1 MKRSLLL
8 LMLVVLLSWS
18 GVAHAQTPSPIEVN
32 FGINAPG
39 AANWI
44 YYIADREGFF
54 RAEGLRVSTI
64 TSGTPTNTINL
75 LATGDVGI
83 GLNGSDVL
91 IEAIVH
97 HLPIKIVAPELG
109 PSPYVLATMPSIT
122 SWAQLKGKSVLLGPK
137 GDTSSMTFTLL
148 AEQQHLKLE
157 DFSIIPGS
165 TSSARY
171 AALLSGNIAGTVLS
185 QPFSVLAVE
194 KGMHPL
200 AVAGDSIKDWVDTCF
215 AVNTNWAAANPPAV
229 VRFMRA
235 LRKALAFAYANPD
248 GAVAALVAATNAAP
262 ETAARI
268 YDIDFRRGHVFDPNL
283 RMNVK
288 GLLNMARLAYHYNQI
303 NTMPSLSDLFDPSY
317 VEEAVRSR

>member
-1 MKRSLLL
+1 MKQWLPLLM
-8 LMLVVLLSWS
+8 MLVVL
-18 GVAHAQTPSPIEVN
+18 GPVAAQTPSPVEVN
-32 FGINAPG
+32 FGLNAPG

-54 RAEGLRVSTI
+54 RAEGLHVSTI

-75 LATGDVGI
+75 LATGDVALA
-83 GLNGSDVL
+83 LNGSDVL

-109 PSPYVLATMPSIT
+109 PSPYVLATIPSVT

-148 AEQQHLKLE
+148 AEQQHLKPE
-157 DFSIIPGS
+157 DFSVVPGS

-185 QPFSVLAVE
+185 QPFSVLAVD

-200 AVAGDSIKDWVDTCF
+200 AVASDSIKDWVDTCF
-215 AVNTNWAAANPPAV
+215 AVNTNWAAANRPTL
-229 VRFMRA
+229 VRFVRA
-235 LRKALAFAYANPD
+235 LRKAVAFAYAHPD
-248 GAVAALVAATNAAP
+248 GAIAVLVAATNAAP
-262 ETAARI
+262 ETAAKV
-268 YDIDFRRGHVFDPNL
+268 YDIDFRHEHVFDPNL
-283 RMNVK
+283 HMNTK

-303 NTMPSLSDLFDPSY
+303 STMPSLSDLFDPSY
-317 VEEAVRSR
+317 VEEARNHG